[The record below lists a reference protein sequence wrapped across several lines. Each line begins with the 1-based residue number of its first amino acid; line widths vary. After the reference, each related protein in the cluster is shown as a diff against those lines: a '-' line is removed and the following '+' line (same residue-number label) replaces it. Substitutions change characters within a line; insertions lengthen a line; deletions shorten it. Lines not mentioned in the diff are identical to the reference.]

1 MALSMDRAEQDMC
14 GAARF
19 LSTHEGVEGSGIGSV
34 GFCLGGGLSVW
45 AATTCPEVTAAVS
58 YYYVLPHG
66 KPDFA
71 KLKGPVLGHFG
82 AADEFITP
90 EQAGELQE
98 EIEDAGGEATFYAY
112 DRATHAFFNDLDRPE
127 RVGVHDPDAA
137 ELSWQRTISFLRETL
152 APAG

>member
-1 MALSMDRAEQDMC
+1 
-14 GAARF
+14 
-19 LSTHEGVEGSGIGSV
+19 
-34 GFCLGGGLSVW
+34 
-45 AATTCPEVTAAVS
+45 
-58 YYYVLPHG
+58 VLPHG

-82 AADEFITP
+82 EADEFITP
-90 EQAGELQE
+90 EQAGDLQE

-112 DRATHAFFNDLDRPE
+112 ERATHAFFNDLDRPE

-152 APAG
+152 APAS